1 MTAGGSAAD
10 LAGGILRAG
19 IIDND
24 GAMSKENTTSLQCRH
39 YRISEAAFKMGPKN
53 ISSGAGQPVY

>member
-24 GAMSKENTTSLQCRH
+24 GTMSKENTSL
-39 YRISEAAFKMGPKN
+39 
-53 ISSGAGQPVY
+53 